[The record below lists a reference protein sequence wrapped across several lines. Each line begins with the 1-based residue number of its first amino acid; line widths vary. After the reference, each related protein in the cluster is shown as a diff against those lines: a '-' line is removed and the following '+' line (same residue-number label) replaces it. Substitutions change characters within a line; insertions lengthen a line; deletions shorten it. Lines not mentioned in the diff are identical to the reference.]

1 MKTINRIALLF
12 FASMS
17 MVSCDSYLDR
27 QEDESMTFE
36 KIWLRRKTTEKY
48 LNNVWGFMPDDTD
61 WDDGMAWIGAAD
73 EAVLTFN
80 RDYRKIN
87 YGSWS
92 PADVPYAKNLWPQL
106 YKGIREATVFI
117 QNTDNIT
124 APDVLPA
131 EIMQWEAEARFA
143 RAYYYFLLVR
153 TYGPVILLGDDLV
166 DFNQSDLSIS
176 RNTFKECVD
185 YIESELTT
193 CSNILPINQESTF
206 YGKPT
211 KGACLA
217 MIARLKLYSARPLF
231 NGNPLYKGITNQ
243 DGTKLFSATP
253 DIEKWKA
260 AATASK
266 AVIDM
271 GNYEL
276 YKDPS
281 GDPLKSYQG
290 AFVELWNN
298 ELIFGRFHNAYE
310 LRVVLV
316 PRSVGGIAYGGCAPT
331 QQQVDAYAM
340 SNGVYPIT
348 GYQAD
353 GEPII
358 DGRAEYK
365 DDGFTSFAHPI
376 DQKKGEQKKKK
387 TFNMYV
393 NREPRFYASVLWS
406 GADWLYTKTSKEVV
420 FAFNGNSGPGPSH
433 DYPKSG
439 YMIRKFMDPTQNT
452 EAGQWGNVTWPT
464 IRLAEIYLNY
474 VEALNE
480 YDPSNGDIITYL
492 NFIRERAG
500 VPNIEIAYPEA
511 VNNQPLMRELIRKE
525 RRIELAFETHRYFDT
540 RTWMISEKVDKGAVY
555 GMNIMAPVKDGPS
568 VTPAEFWKRTK
579 VEERIFEPKH
589 YLFPMHQSELDR
601 NEKLTQNYGW

>member
-27 QEDESMTFE
+27 QEDEAMTFE
-36 KIWLRRKTTEKY
+36 KIWMRRATTEKY

-61 WDDGMAWIGAAD
+61 WEDGMAWMGAAD
-73 EAVLTFN
+73 EAVLSFD
-80 RDYRKIN
+80 RGYRKIN
-87 YGSWS
+87 FGSWS
-92 PADVPYAKNLWPQL
+92 PSDVPYADKLWPQM

-117 QNTDNIT
+117 QNADNIT

-131 EIMQWEAEARFA
+131 EITQWEAEARFA

-153 TYGPVILLGDDLV
+153 TYGSVILLGDDLV

-176 RNTFKECVD
+176 RSTYEDCVAF
-185 YIESELTT
+185 IESELIT

-217 MIARLKLYSARPLF
+217 IIARLKLYSARPLF
-231 NGNPLYKGITNQ
+231 NGNPLYANVVNE

-253 DIEKWKA
+253 DVEKWKDA
-260 AATASK
+260 AKASK

-276 YKDPS
+276 HKDPS

-290 AFVELWNN
+290 AFIELWNK
-298 ELIFGRFHNAYE
+298 ELIFARFHGGYG
-310 LRVVLV
+310 LRVILV
-316 PRSVGGIAYGGCAPT
+316 PRGVGGTAYGGCAPT

-340 SNGVYPIT
+340 SNGIYPIT
-348 GYQAD
+348 GYQANGD
-353 GEPII
+353 PII
-358 DGRAEYK
+358 DDRSEYK
-365 DDGFTSFAHPI
+365 DDGFTSFAHPL
-376 DQKKGEQKKKK
+376 DQNAGEQKEKN
-387 TFNMYV
+387 TLNMYV
-393 NREPRFYASVLWS
+393 NREPRFYASVFWS
-406 GADWLYTKTSKEVV
+406 GADWLYTKSGTEIV

-439 YMIRKFMDPTQNT
+439 YMIRKFMNPTESTN
-452 EAGQWGNVTWPT
+452 AGQWGNVTWPT

-474 VEALNE
+474 IEALNE
-480 YDPSNGDIITYL
+480 YEPSNPDIITYL
-492 NFIRERAG
+492 NLIRERAG
-500 VPNIEIAYPEA
+500 IPNIETAYPEA
-511 VNNQPLMRELIRKE
+511 KGNQSLMRELIRKE

-540 RTWMISEKVDKGAVY
+540 RTWMISETVDKGPVY
-555 GMNIMAPVKDGPS
+555 GMNIMAPVKDGPT

-579 VEERIFEPKH
+579 IEERVFEPKH